1 MAAFGKRKGGGRRAA
16 ARSASPLIAVF
27 TTLQQTHTAELV
39 DISATGAR
47 LRGDHLPETA
57 DELLLS
63 IDKVRAFGTVVWS
76 DAGEC
81 GIAFDSPLGP
91 DDEECLRKIVAEA
104 HGLPP
109 ALKAALDTWM
119 MGYAR

>member
-1 MAAFGKRKGGGRRAA
+1 MVAFGKKMGGGRRAA

-27 TTLQQTHTAELV
+27 TTLQQSHTAELV

-47 LRGDHLPETA
+47 LRGEHLPEAA

-76 DAGEC
+76 DADEC
-81 GIAFDSPLGP
+81 GVEFDCPLSPA
-91 DDEECLRKIVAEA
+91 DEQLLSERVAA
-104 HGLPP
+104 ARGLPP
-109 ALKAALDTWM
+109 EIKLALDNWAV
-119 MGYAR
+119 GCGR